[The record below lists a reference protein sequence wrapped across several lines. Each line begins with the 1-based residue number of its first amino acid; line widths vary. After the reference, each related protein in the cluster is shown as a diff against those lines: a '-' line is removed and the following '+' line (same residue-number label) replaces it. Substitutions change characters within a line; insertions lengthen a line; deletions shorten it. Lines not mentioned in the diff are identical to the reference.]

1 MDRPP
6 ITSEQAAFLLQIL
19 LPTTKNEHRTTKKVI
34 EAIPLDKG
42 DYRPEPIARSAV
54 DLAWHIAMAEDRFY
68 QAVINGQF
76 DFSNSQRPE
85 SIKNSADVARWYA
98 ETFDRNFQ
106 RLTQLS
112 PDQLTKVID
121 FRGILQFPAVQYLQ
135 IGVNHSIHHRGQLSV
150 YLRPMGA
157 KVPTIY
163 GESYEDA
170 QARKAQQAQTSTA
183 QTATAQTG

>member
-1 MDRPP
+1 M
-6 ITSEQAAFLLQIL
+6 TSEQAAFLLQL
-19 LPTTKNEHRTTKKVI
+19 MLPAIKNEHRTTRKVI
-34 EAIPLDKG
+34 ETIPLDKG

-68 QAVINGQF
+68 QAVINGRF
-76 DFSNSQRPE
+76 DFSNSQRPA
-85 SIKNSADVARWYA
+85 SVKNSADVARWYG
-98 ETFDRNFQ
+98 EKFDQNFE

-135 IGVNHSIHHRGQLSV
+135 VGLNHSIHHRGQLSL

-157 KVPTIY
+157 KVPSIY
-163 GESYEDA
+163 GESYDDA
-170 QARKAQQAQTSTA
+170 QARSAQQAQTSTA
-183 QTATAQTG
+183 QTG